1 MEPALVWRREGAPKA
16 PLRGDELAHALG
28 IERGPQLGRLL
39 EAVREAVFAGDV
51 QDRDQAVGYARALVE
66 NQAP

>member
-1 MEPALVWRREGAPKA
+1 VWRREGAPKA

-51 QDRDQAVGYARALVE
+51 QDRDQAVGYARSLVE